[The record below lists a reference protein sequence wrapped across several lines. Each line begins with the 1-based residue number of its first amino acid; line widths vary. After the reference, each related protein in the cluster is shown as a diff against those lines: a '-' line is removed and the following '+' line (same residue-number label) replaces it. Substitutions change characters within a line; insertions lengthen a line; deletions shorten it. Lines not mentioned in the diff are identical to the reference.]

1 METVRI
7 GIVGLGKHGQGTSRE
22 HSCGQS
28 ARTARHRAVRER
40 RHPAELIEGEK
51 AFTDVNLMIRSGHID
66 AILICTPHFSHTT
79 IGIEALKAGLH
90 VLVEKPI
97 SVHKADCER
106 LIAAH
111 TDKSKIFAAMFNMRT
126 NACFKKV
133 KDLIDSGEIGAVR
146 RVHWEVTNWFR
157 TNYYYAT
164 GGWRGTWKG
173 EGGGVLMNQCPHNL
187 DLFQWLFGMPQKV
200 RGFCQFGRFHE
211 IEVED
216 DVTAV
221 MQYDNGTTAT
231 FVTSTGEAPGIN
243 KLEISAE
250 QGRLT
255 VTDGTRIH
263 FQRNR
268 QPMSKF
274 CMEAEAAFAMPESWH
289 MDIPVESSG
298 GQHVEILQNFTNA
311 ILKGEKLLSPRRR
324 RHPQRR
330 TRQRHPPFH
339 LAGRHDHPADVI
351 RRLRA
356 PSRREGRKIDLPED
370 QGRRQGDLRRLRQEL
385 PLNPP
390 HTEPRQVSF
399 QRKSPSAHL
408 PH

>member
-1 METVRI
+1 METVRL
-7 GIVGLGKHGQGTSRE
+7 GIVGLGNMGKAHLGNIRAGKVPGLKVTCLCESHGTIPPLQ
-22 HSCGQS
+22 
-28 ARTARHRAVRER
+28 
-40 RHPAELIEGEK
+40 EGEQ
-51 AFTDVNLMIRSGHID
+51 AFTDVSAMIKSGQID

-79 IGIEALKAGLH
+79 IGIEALQAGLH

-126 NACFKKV
+126 NACFRKV
-133 KDLIDSGEIGAVR
+133 KDLIDSGELGAVR

-187 DLFQWLFGMPQKV
+187 DLFQWMFGMPQKV

-221 MQYDNGTTAT
+221 LQYDNGTTAT
-231 FVTSTGEAPGIN
+231 FVTSTGEAPGVN
-243 KLEISAE
+243 KLEITGE

-255 VTDGTRIH
+255 VTDGSKIH

-289 MDIPVESSG
+289 MDIPVADSG
-298 GQHVEILQNFTNA
+298 GQHVEILQNFANA
-311 ILKGEKLLSPRRR
+311 ILKGEKLLSPAE
-324 RHPQRR
+324 QGI
-330 TRQRHPPFH
+330 FSVE
-339 LAGRHDHPADVI
+339 LANAILLSTWQDKA
-351 RRLRA
+351 
-356 PSRREGRKIDLPED
+356 IDLPMSSADYE
-370 QGRRQGDLRRLRQEL
+370 RLLIEKGEKSTFQK
-385 PLNPP
+385 
-390 HTEPRQVSF
+390 TKVVAKASADDFAKSF
-399 QRKSPSAHL
+399 R
-408 PH
+408 

>member
-1 METVRI
+1 MENVRL
-7 GIVGLGKHGQGTSRE
+7 GIVGLGNMGKAHLNNIRSGKVPGMRVTAMCESVGTL
-22 HSCGQS
+22 
-28 ARTARHRAVRER
+28 
-40 RHPAELIEGEK
+40 PAQLEGETP
-51 AFTDVNLMIRSGHID
+51 FTDVNAMIKSGKID

-79 IGIEALKAGLH
+79 IGIAALNNGLH

-126 NACFKKV
+126 NATFRKV
-133 KDLIDSGEIGAVR
+133 KDLIDSGELGQVR

-187 DLFQWLFGMPQKV
+187 DLFQWMFGMPQRV

-221 MQYDNGTTAT
+221 LQYDSGTTAT
-231 FVTSTGEAPGIN
+231 FVTSTGEAPGRN
-243 KLEISAE
+243 VLEISAE

-255 VTDGTRIH
+255 VKDGTHIH

-268 QPMSKF
+268 TPMSKF

-289 MDIPVESSG
+289 MDIPVDSAG
-298 GQHVEILQNFTNA
+298 GQHVEILQNFANA
-311 ILKGEKLLSPRRR
+311 ILKGEKLLSPAEEGI
-324 RHPQRR
+324 HSVE
-330 TRQRHPPFH
+330 
-339 LAGRHDHPADVI
+339 LANAILLSTWQDKTI
-351 RRLRA
+351 
-356 PSRREGRKIDLPED
+356 
-370 QGRRQGDLRRLRQEL
+370 EL
-385 PLNPP
+385 PMSSADYERILIEKGEKS
-390 HTEPRQVSF
+390 TFEKTKVVAKASADDFAKSF
-399 QRKSPSAHL
+399 R
-408 PH
+408 

>member
-1 METVRI
+1 MDIVRI
-7 GIVGLGKHGQGTSRE
+7 GIVGLGNMGRAHMANIRAGKVPGMQVGALCESVGTL
-22 HSCGQS
+22 
-28 ARTARHRAVRER
+28 
-40 RHPAELIEGEK
+40 PALEEGETG
-51 AFTDVNLMIRSGHID
+51 FTDVSEMIRSGKID

-79 IGIEALKAGLH
+79 IGIEALEQGLH

-111 TDKSKIFAAMFNMRT
+111 KDKSKIFAAMFNMRT

-133 KDLIDSGEIGAVR
+133 KDLIDSGELGAVR

-187 DLFQWLFGMPQKV
+187 DLFQWLFGMPDRV
-200 RGFCQFGRFHE
+200 RGFCQFGRFHQV
-211 IEVED
+211 EVED

-221 MQYDNGTTAT
+221 FLYDSGTTAT
-231 FVTSTGEAPGIN
+231 FVTSTGEAPGRN
-243 KLEISAE
+243 VLEISAE
-250 QGRLT
+250 NGRLT
-255 VTDGTRIH
+255 VTDGTKIH

-268 QPMSKF
+268 TPMSKF

-289 MDIPVESSG
+289 MDIPVDATG

-311 ILKGEKLLSPRRR
+311 ILKGDKLLSPAEEGIRSVE
-324 RHPQRR
+324 
-330 TRQRHPPFH
+330 
-339 LAGRHDHPADVI
+339 LANATLLSTWEDKTINLPMSAADYERILIEKGEASTFQKTKVV
-351 RRLRA
+351 A
-356 PSRREGRKIDLPED
+356 KASADDFAK
-370 QGRRQGDLRRLRQEL
+370 
-385 PLNPP
+385 
-390 HTEPRQVSF
+390 SF
-399 QRKSPSAHL
+399 R
-408 PH
+408 

>member
-1 METVRI
+1 VPGLRVTALCES
-7 GIVGLGKHGQGTSRE
+7 VGTLPS
-22 HSCGQS
+22 
-28 ARTARHRAVRER
+28 
-40 RHPAELIEGEK
+40 LIEGEK

-79 IGIEALKAGLH
+79 IGIEALKAGLN

-133 KDLIDSGEIGAVR
+133 KELIESGEIGAVR

-250 QGRLT
+250 QGRVT

-311 ILKGEKLLSPRRR
+311 ILKGEKLLSPAAEGIRSVE
-324 RHPQRR
+324 
-330 TRQRHPPFH
+330 
-339 LAGRHDHPADVI
+339 LANAILLSTWQDATITLPMSSADYE
-351 RRLRA
+351 RLLVEKGEKSTFQKTKVVA
-356 PSRREGRKIDLPED
+356 KATSDDFAK
-370 QGRRQGDLRRLRQEL
+370 
-385 PLNPP
+385 
-390 HTEPRQVSF
+390 SF
-399 QRKSPSAHL
+399 R
-408 PH
+408 

>member
-1 METVRI
+1 MDTVRI
-7 GIVGLGKHGQGTSRE
+7 GIVGLGNMGKAHLMNIRAGKVEGLRVTALCESVGTL
-22 HSCGQS
+22 
-28 ARTARHRAVRER
+28 
-40 RHPAELIEGEK
+40 PKLIEGETP
-51 AFTDVNLMIRSGHID
+51 FTDVNAMIHSGRID

-79 IGIEALKAGLH
+79 IGIEALKSGLH

-111 TDKSKIFAAMFNMRT
+111 TDKKKIFAAMFNMRT
-126 NACFKKV
+126 NAVFKKV
-133 KDLIDSGEIGAVR
+133 KDLIDSGELGEVR

-187 DLFQWLFGMPQKV
+187 DLFQWLFGMPDSV

-221 MQYDNGTTAT
+221 FQYKNGTTAT
-231 FVTSTGEAPGIN
+231 FVTSTGEAPGRN
-243 KLEISAE
+243 CLEISAE
-250 QGRLT
+250 KGRLT

-268 QPMSKF
+268 QPMSEF
-274 CMEAEAAFAMPESWH
+274 CMNAEAAFAMPESWH
-289 MDIPVESSG
+289 MDIPVDNSG
-298 GQHVEILQNFTNA
+298 GQHIEILQNFTNA
-311 ILKGEKLLSPRRR
+311 ILKNEKLLSPAEEGIRSVE
-324 RHPQRR
+324 
-330 TRQRHPPFH
+330 
-339 LAGRHDHPADVI
+339 LANAILLSTWQDKTINLPMIAADYERILLEKGEKSTFQKTKVV
-351 RRLRA
+351 A
-356 PSRREGRKIDLPED
+356 KATADD
-370 QGRRQGDLRRLRQEL
+370 FAK
-385 PLNPP
+385 
-390 HTEPRQVSF
+390 SF
-399 QRKSPSAHL
+399 R
-408 PH
+408 

>member
-1 METVRI
+1 METVRL
-7 GIVGLGKHGQGTSRE
+7 GIVGLGNMGKAHLANIRAGKVPGMRVTAMCESVGTL
-22 HSCGQS
+22 
-28 ARTARHRAVRER
+28 
-40 RHPAELIEGEK
+40 PAQLEGEQP
-51 AFTDVNLMIRSGHID
+51 FTDVSAMIKSGRID

-79 IGIEALKAGLH
+79 IGIEALQNGLH

-133 KDLIDSGEIGAVR
+133 KDLIDSGELGQIR

-187 DLFQWLFGMPQKV
+187 DLFQWMFGAPKTV

-221 MQYDNGTTAT
+221 MQYENGTTAT
-231 FVTSTGEAPGIN
+231 FVTSTGEAPGVN

-250 QGRLT
+250 MGRLT
-255 VTDGTRIH
+255 VTDGAKIH

-289 MDIPVESSG
+289 MEIPVAESG
-298 GQHVEILQNFTNA
+298 GQHVEILQNFANA
-311 ILKGEKLLSPRRR
+311 ILKGEKLLSPAEEGI
-324 RHPQRR
+324 HSVE
-330 TRQRHPPFH
+330 
-339 LAGRHDHPADVI
+339 LANAILLSTWQDKAI
-351 RRLRA
+351 
-356 PSRREGRKIDLPED
+356 
-370 QGRRQGDLRRLRQEL
+370 EL
-385 PLNPP
+385 PMSAADYERILIEKGEAS
-390 HTEPRQVSF
+390 TFQKTKVVAKASADDFAKSF
-399 QRKSPSAHL
+399 R
-408 PH
+408 

>member
-1 METVRI
+1 MASENVRL
-7 GIVGLGKHGQGTSRE
+7 GIVGLGNMGKAHLANIRSGKVPGMRVTALCESVGTL
-22 HSCGQS
+22 
-28 ARTARHRAVRER
+28 
-40 RHPAELIEGEK
+40 PNLIEGEH
-51 AFTDVNLMIRSGHID
+51 AFTDVNAMIHSGHID

-111 TDKSKIFAAMFNMRT
+111 TNKKQVFAAMFNMRT
-126 NACFKKV
+126 NATFKKV
-133 KDLIDSGEIGAVR
+133 KDLIDSGELGAIR

-187 DLFQWLFGMPQKV
+187 DLFQWMFGMPQRV
-200 RGFCQFGRFHE
+200 RGFCQFGRFHQ

-221 MQYDNGTTAT
+221 LQYDSGLSAT
-231 FVTSTGEAPGIN
+231 FVTSTGEAPGCN
-243 KLEISAE
+243 RLEISGE

-255 VTDGTRIH
+255 ITDGTKIH

-268 QPMSKF
+268 TQMSKF

-289 MDIPVESSG
+289 MDIPVDNSG
-298 GQHVEILQNFTNA
+298 GQHIEILQNFTNA
-311 ILKGEKLLSPRRR
+311 ILKNEKLLSPAEEGIRSVE
-324 RHPQRR
+324 
-330 TRQRHPPFH
+330 
-339 LAGRHDHPADVI
+339 LANAILLSTWQDKTI
-351 RRLRA
+351 
-356 PSRREGRKIDLPED
+356 
-370 QGRRQGDLRRLRQEL
+370 EL
-385 PLNPP
+385 PMSSADYERILIEKGEQS
-390 HTEPRQVSF
+390 TFQKTKVVAKATSDDFAKSF
-399 QRKSPSAHL
+399 R
-408 PH
+408 

>member
-1 METVRI
+1 
-7 GIVGLGKHGQGTSRE
+7 
-22 HSCGQS
+22 
-28 ARTARHRAVRER
+28 
-40 RHPAELIEGEK
+40 
-51 AFTDVNLMIRSGHID
+51 
-66 AILICTPHFSHTT
+66 
-79 IGIEALKAGLH
+79 

-187 DLFQWLFGMPQKV
+187 DLFQWMFGMPQRV
-200 RGFCQFGRFHE
+200 RGFCQFGRFHQ

-221 MQYDNGTTAT
+221 LMYDSGTTAT
-231 FVTSTGEAPGIN
+231 FVTSTGEAPGRN
-243 KLEISAE
+243 VLEISAE
-250 QGRLT
+250 QGRIT
-255 VTDGTRIH
+255 VTDGTKIH

-289 MDIPVESSG
+289 MDIPVDASG

-311 ILKGEKLLSPRRR
+311 ILKGEKLLSPAE
-324 RHPQRR
+324 QGIYSVE
-330 TRQRHPPFH
+330 
-339 LAGRHDHPADVI
+339 LANAILLSTWQDKTI
-351 RRLRA
+351 
-356 PSRREGRKIDLPED
+356 
-370 QGRRQGDLRRLRQEL
+370 EL
-385 PLNPP
+385 PMSSADYENIL
-390 HTEPRQVSF
+390 TEKGNTSTFQKSKVVAKATAADFAASF
-399 QRKSPSAHL
+399 R
-408 PH
+408 

>member
-1 METVRI
+1 MDSVRL
-7 GIVGLGKHGQGTSRE
+7 GIVGLGNMGKAHLSNIRAGKVPGLKVTALCESVGTLPDLQGDE
-22 HSCGQS
+22 
-28 ARTARHRAVRER
+28 AAY
-40 RHPAELIEGEK
+40 
-51 AFTDVNLMIRSGHID
+51 TDVSAMINSGKID

-79 IGIEALKAGLH
+79 IGIEALTAGLH

-111 TDKSKIFAAMFNMRT
+111 TDKTKIFAAMFNMRT

-187 DLFQWLFGMPQKV
+187 DLFQWMFGMPQRV
-200 RGFCQFGRFHE
+200 RGFCQFGRFHQ

-221 MQYDNGTTAT
+221 LQYDNGTTAT
-231 FVTSTGEAPGIN
+231 FVTSTGEAPGRN
-243 KLEISAE
+243 VLEISAE
-250 QGRLT
+250 QGRIT
-255 VTDGTRIH
+255 VTDGTKIH

-274 CMEAEAAFAMPESWH
+274 CMDAEAAFAMPESWH
-289 MDIPVESSG
+289 MDIPVDSSG

-311 ILKGEKLLSPRRR
+311 IIKGETLLSPAE
-324 RHPQRR
+324 QGIYSVE
-330 TRQRHPPFH
+330 
-339 LAGRHDHPADVI
+339 LANAILLSTWQDKTI
-351 RRLRA
+351 
-356 PSRREGRKIDLPED
+356 
-370 QGRRQGDLRRLRQEL
+370 EL
-385 PLNPP
+385 PMSSADYERIL
-390 HTEPRQVSF
+390 TEKGNASTFQKSKVVAKATAADFAASF
-399 QRKSPSAHL
+399 R
-408 PH
+408 

>member
-1 METVRI
+1 MGKAHLANIRAGKVPGLRVTAMCES
-7 GIVGLGKHGQGTSRE
+7 VGTLPQ
-22 HSCGQS
+22 Q
-28 ARTARHRAVRER
+28 
-40 RHPAELIEGEK
+40 LEGETP
-51 AFTDVNLMIRSGHID
+51 FTDVNAMIKSGRID

-133 KDLIDSGEIGAVR
+133 KDLIDSGELGQIR

-187 DLFQWLFGMPQKV
+187 DLFQWMFGMPQTV

-221 MQYDNGTTAT
+221 LQYDNGMTAT
-231 FVTSTGEAPGIN
+231 FVTSTGEAPGVN

-250 QGRLT
+250 NGRLT
-255 VTDGTRIH
+255 VTDGAKIH

-268 QPMSKF
+268 VPMSKF

-289 MDIPVESSG
+289 MDIPVADSG

-311 ILKGEKLLSPRRR
+311 ILKGEKLLSPAAEGI
-324 RHPQRR
+324 
-330 TRQRHPPFH
+330 FSVE
-339 LAGRHDHPADVI
+339 LANSILLSTWQDKAI
-351 RRLRA
+351 
-356 PSRREGRKIDLPED
+356 
-370 QGRRQGDLRRLRQEL
+370 EL
-385 PLNPP
+385 PMSSSDYESILIEKGEKS
-390 HTEPRQVSF
+390 TFQKTKVVAKATADDFAKSF
-399 QRKSPSAHL
+399 R
-408 PH
+408 

>member
-1 METVRI
+1 MDSVRL
-7 GIVGLGKHGQGTSRE
+7 GIVGLGNMGKAHLSNIRAGKVPGLRVTALCESTGTL
-22 HSCGQS
+22 
-28 ARTARHRAVRER
+28 
-40 RHPAELIEGEK
+40 PELQDGESP
-51 AFTDVNLMIRSGHID
+51 FSNVSEMIKSGKID

-79 IGIEALKAGLH
+79 IGIEALQSGLH

-133 KDLIDSGEIGAVR
+133 KDFIDSGEIGAVR

-187 DLFQWLFGMPQKV
+187 DLFQWMFGMPQRV
-200 RGFCQFGRFHE
+200 RGFCQFGRFHQ

-221 MQYDNGTTAT
+221 LQYDNGTTAT
-231 FVTSTGEAPGIN
+231 FVTSTGEAPGRN
-243 KLEISAE
+243 VLEISAE
-250 QGRLT
+250 QGRIT
-255 VTDGTRIH
+255 VTDGAKIH

-289 MDIPVESSG
+289 MEIPVDASG

-311 ILKGEKLLSPRRR
+311 ILKGEKLLSP
-324 RHPQRR
+324 
-330 TRQRHPPFH
+330 
-339 LAGRHDHPADVI
+339 A
-351 RRLRA
+351 
-356 PSRREGRKIDLPED
+356 D
-370 QGRRQGDLRRLRQEL
+370 QGIHSVELANAILLSTWQDKTIEL
-385 PLNPP
+385 PMSSADYERLL
-390 HTEPRQVSF
+390 TEKGNASTFQKSKVVAKATAADFAASF
-399 QRKSPSAHL
+399 R
-408 PH
+408 

>member
-1 METVRI
+1 MESVRL
-7 GIVGLGKHGQGTSRE
+7 GIVGLGNMGKAHLSNIRAGKVPGLKVTALCESVGTLPELQGGE
-22 HSCGQS
+22 EGFNDVS
-28 ARTARHRAVRER
+28 A
-40 RHPAELIEGEK
+40 
-51 AFTDVNLMIRSGHID
+51 MINSGKID

-79 IGIEALKAGLH
+79 IGIEALTAGLH

-111 TDKSKIFAAMFNMRT
+111 TDKTKIFAAMFNMRT

-187 DLFQWLFGMPQKV
+187 DLFQWMFGMPQRV
-200 RGFCQFGRFHE
+200 RGFCQFGRFHQ

-221 MQYDNGTTAT
+221 LQYDNGTTAT
-231 FVTSTGEAPGIN
+231 FVTSTGEAPGRN
-243 KLEISAE
+243 VLEISAE
-250 QGRLT
+250 QGRIT
-255 VTDGTRIH
+255 VTDGAKIH

-289 MDIPVESSG
+289 MDIPVDATG

-311 ILKGEKLLSPRRR
+311 ILKGEKLLSPAE
-324 RHPQRR
+324 QGIYSVE
-330 TRQRHPPFH
+330 
-339 LAGRHDHPADVI
+339 LANAILLSTWQDKTI
-351 RRLRA
+351 
-356 PSRREGRKIDLPED
+356 
-370 QGRRQGDLRRLRQEL
+370 EL
-385 PLNPP
+385 PMSSADYERIL
-390 HTEPRQVSF
+390 TEKGNTSTFQKSKVVAKATAADFAASF
-399 QRKSPSAHL
+399 R
-408 PH
+408 

>member
-1 METVRI
+1 METVRL
-7 GIVGLGKHGQGTSRE
+7 GIVGLGNMGKAHLANIRAGKVPGMRVTAMCESVGTL
-22 HSCGQS
+22 
-28 ARTARHRAVRER
+28 
-40 RHPAELIEGEK
+40 PAQLEGEQP
-51 AFTDVNLMIRSGHID
+51 FTDVSAMIKSGHID

-79 IGIEALKAGLH
+79 IGIEALQNGLH

-133 KDLIDSGEIGAVR
+133 KDLIDSGELGEIR

-187 DLFQWLFGMPQKV
+187 DLFQWMFGVPKTV

-216 DVTAV
+216 NVTAV
-221 MQYDNGTTAT
+221 LQYENGTTAT
-231 FVTSTGEAPGIN
+231 FITSTGEAPGIN
-243 KLEISAE
+243 RLEISAE
-250 QGRLT
+250 MGRLT
-255 VTDGTRIH
+255 VTDGSKIH

-268 QPMSKF
+268 VPMSKF

-289 MDIPVESSG
+289 MEIPVADSG
-298 GQHVEILQNFTNA
+298 GQHVEILQNFANA
-311 ILKGEKLLSPRRR
+311 ILKGEKLLSPAEQGI
-324 RHPQRR
+324 HSVE
-330 TRQRHPPFH
+330 
-339 LAGRHDHPADVI
+339 LANAILLSTWQDKAI
-351 RRLRA
+351 
-356 PSRREGRKIDLPED
+356 
-370 QGRRQGDLRRLRQEL
+370 EL
-385 PLNPP
+385 PMSAADYERILIEKGEKS
-390 HTEPRQVSF
+390 TFEKTKVVAKASADDFAKSF
-399 QRKSPSAHL
+399 R
-408 PH
+408 

>member
-1 METVRI
+1 MI
-7 GIVGLGKHGQGTSRE
+7 KSGK
-22 HSCGQS
+22 
-28 ARTARHRAVRER
+28 
-40 RHPAELIEGEK
+40 
-51 AFTDVNLMIRSGHID
+51 ID

-79 IGIEALKAGLH
+79 IGIAALNNGLH

-126 NACFKKV
+126 NATFRKV
-133 KDLIDSGEIGAVR
+133 KDLIDSGELGQVR

-187 DLFQWLFGMPQKV
+187 DLFQWMFGMPQRV

-221 MQYDNGTTAT
+221 LQYDSGTTAT
-231 FVTSTGEAPGIN
+231 FVTSTGEAPGRN
-243 KLEISAE
+243 VLEISAE

-255 VTDGTRIH
+255 VKDGTHIH

-268 QPMSKF
+268 TPMSKF

-289 MDIPVESSG
+289 MDIPVETAG
-298 GQHVEILQNFTNA
+298 GQHVEILQNFANA
-311 ILKGEKLLSPRRR
+311 ILKGEKLLSPAEEGI
-324 RHPQRR
+324 HSVE
-330 TRQRHPPFH
+330 
-339 LAGRHDHPADVI
+339 LANAILLSTWQDKTI
-351 RRLRA
+351 
-356 PSRREGRKIDLPED
+356 
-370 QGRRQGDLRRLRQEL
+370 EL
-385 PLNPP
+385 PMSSADYERILIEKGEKS
-390 HTEPRQVSF
+390 TFEKTKVVAKASADDFAKSF
-399 QRKSPSAHL
+399 R
-408 PH
+408 

>member
-1 METVRI
+1 
-7 GIVGLGKHGQGTSRE
+7 
-22 HSCGQS
+22 
-28 ARTARHRAVRER
+28 
-40 RHPAELIEGEK
+40 
-51 AFTDVNLMIRSGHID
+51 MIKSGHID

-79 IGIEALKAGLH
+79 IGIEALQNGLH

-111 TDKSKIFAAMFNMRT
+111 TDKTKIFAAMFNMRT

-133 KDLIDSGEIGAVR
+133 KDLIDSGELGAIR

-187 DLFQWLFGMPQKV
+187 DLFQWMFGMPQKV

-231 FVTSTGEAPGIN
+231 FVTSTGEAPGVN
-243 KLEISAE
+243 KLEITGE
-250 QGRLT
+250 QGRVT
-255 VTDGTRIH
+255 VTDGSKIH

-289 MDIPVESSG
+289 MDIPVSDSG

-311 ILKGEKLLSPRRR
+311 ILKGEKLLSPAE
-324 RHPQRR
+324 QGI
-330 TRQRHPPFH
+330 FSVE
-339 LAGRHDHPADVI
+339 LANAILLSTWQDKAI
-351 RRLRA
+351 
-356 PSRREGRKIDLPED
+356 
-370 QGRRQGDLRRLRQEL
+370 EL
-385 PLNPP
+385 PMSSADYERILIEKGEKS
-390 HTEPRQVSF
+390 TFQKTKVVAKASADDFAKSF
-399 QRKSPSAHL
+399 R
-408 PH
+408 

>member
-1 METVRI
+1 METVRL
-7 GIVGLGKHGQGTSRE
+7 GIVGLGNMGKAHLGNIRAGKVPGLKVTCVCESHGTIPPLQ
-22 HSCGQS
+22 
-28 ARTARHRAVRER
+28 
-40 RHPAELIEGEK
+40 EGEQ
-51 AFTDVNLMIRSGHID
+51 AFTDVSLMIKSGLID

-79 IGIEALKAGLH
+79 IGIEALGAGLH

-111 TDKSKIFAAMFNMRT
+111 TDKTKIFAAMFNMRT

-133 KDLIDSGEIGAVR
+133 KDLIDSGELGTVR
-146 RVHWEVTNWFR
+146 RIHWEVTNWFR

-187 DLFQWLFGMPQKV
+187 DLFQWMFGMPQKV

-221 MQYDNGTTAT
+221 LQYDNGTTAT
-231 FVTSTGEAPGIN
+231 FVTSTGEAPGVN
-243 KLEISAE
+243 KLEITGE

-255 VTDGTRIH
+255 VTDGSKIH

-289 MDIPVESSG
+289 MEIPVAETG

-311 ILKGEKLLSPRRR
+311 ILKGEKLLSPAE
-324 RHPQRR
+324 QGIYSVE
-330 TRQRHPPFH
+330 
-339 LAGRHDHPADVI
+339 LANAILLSTWQDKA
-351 RRLRA
+351 
-356 PSRREGRKIDLPED
+356 IDLPMSSADYE
-370 QGRRQGDLRRLRQEL
+370 RLLIEKGEKSTFQK
-385 PLNPP
+385 
-390 HTEPRQVSF
+390 TKVVAKASSDDFAKSF
-399 QRKSPSAHL
+399 R
-408 PH
+408 

>member
-1 METVRI
+1 MENVRL
-7 GIVGLGKHGQGTSRE
+7 GIVGLGNMGKAHLANIRAGKVQGMRVTALCE
-22 HSCGQS
+22 S
-28 ARTARHRAVRER
+28 AGTLPPLA
-40 RHPAELIEGEK
+40 EGEHP
-51 AFTDVNLMIRSGHID
+51 FTDVSEMIRSGHID

-79 IGIEALKAGLH
+79 IGIEALKHGLH

-126 NACFKKV
+126 NATFKKV
-133 KDLIDSGEIGAVR
+133 KDLIDSGELGAIR

-187 DLFQWLFGMPQKV
+187 DLFQWMFGMPQRV
-200 RGFCQFGRFHE
+200 RGFCQFGRFHQV
-211 IEVED
+211 EVED

-221 MQYDNGTTAT
+221 LLYDSGLSAT
-231 FVTSTGEAPGIN
+231 FVTSTGEAPGCN
-243 KLEISAE
+243 RLEITGE

-255 VTDGTRIH
+255 VTDNTKIH

-268 QPMSKF
+268 VPMSKF

-289 MDIPVESSG
+289 TDIPVEPAG

-311 ILKGEKLLSPRRR
+311 ILKGEKLLSPAEEGIRSVE
-324 RHPQRR
+324 
-330 TRQRHPPFH
+330 
-339 LAGRHDHPADVI
+339 LANAI
-351 RRLRA
+351 LL
-356 PSRREGRKIDLPED
+356 STWQD
-370 QGRRQGDLRRLRQEL
+370 QTIEL
-385 PLNPP
+385 PMSSADYERILVEKGEKS
-390 HTEPRQVSF
+390 TFQKTKVVAKATSDDFAKSF
-399 QRKSPSAHL
+399 R
-408 PH
+408 

>member
-1 METVRI
+1 MDTVRL
-7 GIVGLGKHGQGTSRE
+7 GIVGLGNMGKAHLANIRAGKVEGLRVTALCESVGTLPPLQGE
-22 HSCGQS
+22 
-28 ARTARHRAVRER
+28 
-40 RHPAELIEGEK
+40 EK
-51 AFTDVNLMIRSGHID
+51 GFKDVNEMIHSKLID

-79 IGIEALKAGLH
+79 IGIEALKAGLN

-126 NACFKKV
+126 NATFKKV
-133 KDLIDSGEIGAVR
+133 KDLIDSGELGEVR

-187 DLFQWLFGMPQKV
+187 DLFQWMFGMPQRV

-221 MQYDNGTTAT
+221 LQYDSGMSAT
-231 FVTSTGEAPGIN
+231 FVTSTGEAPGCN

-250 QGRLT
+250 NGRLT
-255 VTDGTRIH
+255 VTDNTKIH

-268 QPMSKF
+268 KPMSKF

-289 MDIPVESSG
+289 IDIPVEQSG

-311 ILKGEKLLSPRRR
+311 ILKGEKLLSPAEEGIRSVE
-324 RHPQRR
+324 
-330 TRQRHPPFH
+330 
-339 LAGRHDHPADVI
+339 LANAILLSTWQDKTI
-351 RRLRA
+351 
-356 PSRREGRKIDLPED
+356 
-370 QGRRQGDLRRLRQEL
+370 EL
-385 PLNPP
+385 PMSASDYEGILIEKGEKS
-390 HTEPRQVSF
+390 TFQKTKVVAKATADDFAKSF
-399 QRKSPSAHL
+399 R
-408 PH
+408 

>member
-1 METVRI
+1 MASENVRL
-7 GIVGLGKHGQGTSRE
+7 GIVGLGNMGKAHLANIRSGKVPGLRVTALCESVGTL
-22 HSCGQS
+22 
-28 ARTARHRAVRER
+28 
-40 RHPAELIEGEK
+40 PNLIEGEH
-51 AFTDVNLMIRSGHID
+51 AFTDVNAMIHSGHID

-111 TDKSKIFAAMFNMRT
+111 TNKKQVFAAMFNMRT
-126 NACFKKV
+126 NATFKKV
-133 KDLIDSGEIGAVR
+133 KDLIDSGELGAIR

-187 DLFQWLFGMPQKV
+187 DLFQWMFGMPQRI
-200 RGFCQFGRFHE
+200 RGFCQFGRFHQV
-211 IEVED
+211 EVED

-221 MQYDNGTTAT
+221 LQYDSGLSAT
-231 FVTSTGEAPGIN
+231 FVTSTGEAPGCN
-243 KLEISAE
+243 RLEISGE

-255 VTDGTRIH
+255 VTDGTKIH

-268 QPMSKF
+268 VQMSKF

-289 MDIPVESSG
+289 MDIPVDNSG

-311 ILKGEKLLSPRRR
+311 ILKDEKLLSPAEEGIRSVE
-324 RHPQRR
+324 
-330 TRQRHPPFH
+330 
-339 LAGRHDHPADVI
+339 LANAILLSTWQDKTI
-351 RRLRA
+351 
-356 PSRREGRKIDLPED
+356 
-370 QGRRQGDLRRLRQEL
+370 EL
-385 PLNPP
+385 PMSSADYEGLLIEKGEKS
-390 HTEPRQVSF
+390 TFQKTKVVAKATSDDFAKSF
-399 QRKSPSAHL
+399 R
-408 PH
+408 

>member
-1 METVRI
+1 MALENVRL
-7 GIVGLGKHGQGTSRE
+7 GIVGLGNMGKAHLANIRSAKVPGLRVTALCESVGTLP
-22 HSCGQS
+22 Q
-28 ARTARHRAVRER
+28 
-40 RHPAELIEGEK
+40 LIEGEH
-51 AFTDVNLMIRSGHID
+51 AFTDVNTMIHSGHID

-111 TDKSKIFAAMFNMRT
+111 TNKKQVFAAMFNMRT
-126 NACFKKV
+126 NATFKKV
-133 KDLIDSGEIGAVR
+133 KDLIDNGELGAIR

-187 DLFQWLFGMPQKV
+187 DLFQWMFGMPQRV
-200 RGFCQFGRFHE
+200 RGFCQFGRFHQV
-211 IEVED
+211 EVED

-221 MQYDNGTTAT
+221 LQYDSGLSAT
-231 FVTSTGEAPGIN
+231 FVTSTGEAPGCN
-243 KLEISAE
+243 RLEISGE

-255 VTDGTRIH
+255 VTDGTKIH

-268 QPMSKF
+268 QPMSQF
-274 CMEAEAAFAMPESWH
+274 CMQAEAAFAMPESWH
-289 MDIPVESSG
+289 MDIPVDNSG

-311 ILKGEKLLSPRRR
+311 ILKNEKLLSPAEEGIRSVE
-324 RHPQRR
+324 
-330 TRQRHPPFH
+330 
-339 LAGRHDHPADVI
+339 LANAILLSTWQDKTI
-351 RRLRA
+351 
-356 PSRREGRKIDLPED
+356 
-370 QGRRQGDLRRLRQEL
+370 EL
-385 PLNPP
+385 PMSSADYERLLIEKGEKS
-390 HTEPRQVSF
+390 TFQKTKVVAKATSDDFAKSF
-399 QRKSPSAHL
+399 R
-408 PH
+408 

>member
-1 METVRI
+1 MDSVRL
-7 GIVGLGKHGQGTSRE
+7 GIVGLGNMGKAHLSNIRAGKVPGLKVTALCESVGTLPDL
-22 HSCGQS
+22 Q
-28 ARTARHRAVRER
+28 
-40 RHPAELIEGEK
+40 EGEEG
-51 AFTDVNLMIRSGHID
+51 FNDVSAMINSGKID

-79 IGIEALKAGLH
+79 IGIEALTAGLH

-111 TDKSKIFAAMFNMRT
+111 TDKTKIFAAMFNMRT

-187 DLFQWLFGMPQKV
+187 DLFQWMFGMPQRV
-200 RGFCQFGRFHE
+200 RGFCQFGRFHQ

-221 MQYDNGTTAT
+221 LQYDNGTTAT
-231 FVTSTGEAPGIN
+231 FVTSTGEAPGRN
-243 KLEISAE
+243 VLEISAE
-250 QGRLT
+250 QGRIT
-255 VTDGTRIH
+255 VTDGTKIH

-289 MDIPVESSG
+289 MDIPVDSSG

-311 ILKGEKLLSPRRR
+311 IIKGETLLSPAE
-324 RHPQRR
+324 QGIYSVE
-330 TRQRHPPFH
+330 
-339 LAGRHDHPADVI
+339 LANAILLSTWQDKTI
-351 RRLRA
+351 
-356 PSRREGRKIDLPED
+356 
-370 QGRRQGDLRRLRQEL
+370 EL
-385 PLNPP
+385 PMSSADYERIL
-390 HTEPRQVSF
+390 TEKGNASTFQKSKVVAKATAADFAASF
-399 QRKSPSAHL
+399 R
-408 PH
+408 

>member
-1 METVRI
+1 
-7 GIVGLGKHGQGTSRE
+7 
-22 HSCGQS
+22 
-28 ARTARHRAVRER
+28 
-40 RHPAELIEGEK
+40 
-51 AFTDVNLMIRSGHID
+51 VNLMIRSGHID

-111 TDKSKIFAAMFNMRT
+111 TDKNKIFAAMFNMRT

-133 KDLIDSGEIGAVR
+133 KDLIDSGELGAVR

-187 DLFQWLFGMPQKV
+187 DLFQWLFGMPQRV

-216 DVTAV
+216 DVTA
-221 MQYDNGTTAT
+221 MLQYDNGTTAT
-231 FVTSTGEAPGIN
+231 FITSTGEAPGIN

-255 VTDGTRIH
+255 VTDGTSH
-263 FQRNR
+263 PLPA
-268 QPMSKF
+268 QPPADEQILHGGGGRLRHAGKL
-274 CMEAEAAFAMPESWH
+274 AHGHPGGYN
-289 MDIPVESSG
+289 SG

-311 ILKGEKLLSPRRR
+311 ILKGEKLLSPAEEGIRSVE
-324 RHPQRR
+324 
-330 TRQRHPPFH
+330 
-339 LAGRHDHPADVI
+339 LANAILLSTWQDDDRSADVLADYE
-351 RRLRA
+351 RLLIEKGEKSTFQKTKVVA
-356 PSRREGRKIDLPED
+356 KATADD
-370 QGRRQGDLRRLRQEL
+370 FAK
-385 PLNPP
+385 
-390 HTEPRQVSF
+390 SF
-399 QRKSPSAHL
+399 R
-408 PH
+408 